1 MLVEDSIW
9 SLNWFLCTC
18 ICWEKNVRWLQWEDV
33 MKLIK
38 DAAYMLLRKK
48 YRAVNDGNLSN
59 LNKKKTYLII
69 TT

>member
-1 MLVEDSIW
+1 
-9 SLNWFLCTC
+9 
-18 ICWEKNVRWLQWEDV
+18 